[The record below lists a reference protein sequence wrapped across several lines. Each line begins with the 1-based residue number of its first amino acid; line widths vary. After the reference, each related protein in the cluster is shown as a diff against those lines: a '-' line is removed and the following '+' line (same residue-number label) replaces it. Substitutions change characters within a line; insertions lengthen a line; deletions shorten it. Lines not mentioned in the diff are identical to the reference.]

1 MLGLMP
7 DTSPPG
13 DRPEFVLPKPK
24 RMIPWVKA
32 LVILTLAFFLL
43 FAGCMALIAG
53 FGKLSIYKTVQVVWL
68 GL

>member
-7 DTSPPG
+7 DASPPG

-24 RMIPWVKA
+24 RMTPWVKA

-43 FAGCMALIAG
+43 FACCMALIAG
-53 FGKLSIYKTVQVVWL
+53 LGKLSIYKTVQVVWL

>member
-1 MLGLMP
+1 MVGLMP

-24 RMIPWVKA
+24 RMTPWVKA

-43 FAGCMALIAG
+43 SAGCMALIAG
-53 FGKLSIYKTVQVVWL
+53 LGKLSIYKTVQVVWL

>member
-24 RMIPWVKA
+24 RMTPWVKA
-32 LVILTLAFFLL
+32 LVILSLALL
-43 FAGCMALIAG
+43 LQFGGCMALIAG
-53 FGKLSIYKTVQVVWL
+53 LGKLSIYKTVQVVWL

>member
-24 RMIPWVKA
+24 PMTPWVKA

-53 FGKLSIYKTVQVVWL
+53 LGKLSIYKTVQVVWL

>member
-1 MLGLMP
+1 MLGLLP

-24 RMIPWVKA
+24 RMTPWVKA

-43 FAGCMALIAG
+43 VAGCTALIAG
-53 FGKLSIYKTVQVVWL
+53 LGKLSIYKTVQVVWL